1 MYFFCVRLGDVY
13 LLPASGLDNIEL
25 DSYLAES
32 DELIRGGD
40 DKVGFRENRASE
52 DDDDVE
58 ERPRKFGF

>member
-1 MYFFCVRLGDVY
+1 MY

-32 DELIRGGD
+32 DERIRGD
-40 DKVGFRENRASE
+40 DGKVGFRETEASE